1 MPVKKAWNYTI
12 ELKEE
17 FVPRKRKVYILSRK
31 EQEEV
36 QAFVEDQ
43 LHKGYI

>member
-1 MPVKKAWNYTI
+1 MI

-17 FVPRKRKVYILSRK
+17 FVPKEEKVYSLSK
-31 EQEEV
+31 EKREEV

-43 LHKGYI
+43 L